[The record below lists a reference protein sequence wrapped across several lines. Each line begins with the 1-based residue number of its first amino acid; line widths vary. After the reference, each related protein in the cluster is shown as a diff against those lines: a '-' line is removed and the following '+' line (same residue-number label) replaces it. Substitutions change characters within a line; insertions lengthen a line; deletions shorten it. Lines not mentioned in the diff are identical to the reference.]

1 MPASL
6 AAVKHKIESTKSTR
20 QITSAMQ
27 MVSTAKLNQIQHHT
41 QTYEVYAEKVRQMLA
56 DLVKSHSATSA
67 ASQDDVYAA
76 LFKKRPVKKT
86 GILVMT
92 SDRGLVGSYNSNIIK
107 DTMSLMDKHNLT
119 KDNTVFLTIGKT
131 GTEFFKKRDMNIVYQ
146 YSGVSDVPLF
156 REVLPIVRTAVQMY
170 NDGVFD
176 ELYTVHSHYVNRIT
190 SHVMVHKALPITEK
204 TLLNADELA
213 QLAANDQ
220 QDSPANGESG
230 DVMTAH
236 VSAEYEFEPSDTA
249 IVSALVEQ
257 YAESALYGAILDAKT
272 SEHSSSANA
281 MRSATD
287 NADDIVST
295 LQLQYNRARQAA
307 ITTEITEITGGMTA
321 QE

>member
-1 MPASL
+1 
-6 AAVKHKIESTKSTR
+6 
-20 QITSAMQ
+20 MQ

-41 QTYEVYAEKVRQMLA
+41 QTYEVYAEKVKQMLA

-86 GILVMT
+86 GILVIT

-107 DTMSLMDKHNLT
+107 ETMGLMAKHNLT

-131 GTEFFKKRDMNIVYQ
+131 GTEFFQKRDMNIVYQ
-146 YSGVSDVPLF
+146 YSGVSDVPTF

-190 SHVMVHKALPITEK
+190 SHVVVHDAMPITEK
-204 TLLNADELA
+204 SLLDEDELA
-213 QLAANDQ
+213 QLAAANDQ
-220 QDSPANGESG
+220 QDSSANGSAT
-230 DVMTAH
+230 TAH

>member
-41 QTYEVYAEKVRQMLA
+41 QTYEVYAEKVKQMLA

-86 GILVMT
+86 GILVIT
-92 SDRGLVGSYNSNIIK
+92 SDRGLVGSYNSNILK
-107 DTMSLMDKHNLT
+107 QTMALMKEHNLN
-119 KDNTVFLTIGKT
+119 KDNAVFLTVGKT
-131 GTEFFKKRDMNIVYQ
+131 GTEFLKKQDMNIIYQ

-170 NDGVFD
+170 NDQVFD
-176 ELYTVHSHYVNRIT
+176 EMYLVFSHYVNRIT
-190 SHVMVHKALPITEK
+190 SHVIAHDILPITEHSLLDDEGNMPEKDNGK
-204 TLLNADELA
+204 TPLEN
-213 QLAANDQ
+213 
-220 QDSPANGESG
+220 S
-230 DVMTAH
+230 DVTAAH
-236 VSAEYEFEPSDTA
+236 VSAEYEFEPSDTV
-249 IVSALVEQ
+249 IVSALVAQ
-257 YAESALYGAILDAKT
+257 YAESLLYGAILDAKT

-287 NADDIVST
+287 NADDIIST
-295 LQLQYNRARQAA
+295 LELQYNRARQAA

>member
-1 MPASL
+1 VPASL

-41 QTYEVYAEKVRQMLA
+41 QTYEVYAEKVKQMLA

-86 GILVMT
+86 GILVIT

-107 DTMSLMDKHNLT
+107 ETMGLMAKHNLT

-131 GTEFFKKRDMNIVYQ
+131 GTEFFQKRDMNIVYQ
-146 YSGVSDVPLF
+146 YSGISDVPTF
-156 REVLPIVRTAVQMY
+156 REVLPIVRTTVQMY

-190 SHVMVHKALPITEK
+190 SHVVVHDAMPITEK
-204 TLLNADELA
+204 SLLDEDELA
-213 QLAANDQ
+213 QLAAANDQ
-220 QDSPANGESG
+220 QDSSANSN
-230 DVMTAH
+230 VTTAH

>member
-6 AAVKHKIESTKSTR
+6 AAVKHKIDSTKSTR

-41 QTYEVYAEKVRQMLA
+41 QTYEVYAEKVKQMLS

-76 LFKKRPVKKT
+76 LFKKRAVKKT
-86 GILVMT
+86 GVLVIT

-107 DTMSLMDKHNLT
+107 QTLDMMAKHNLD
-119 KDNTVFLTIGKT
+119 KDNTVFLTVGKT
-131 GTEFFKKRDMNIVYQ
+131 GTEFFKKRGMNVVYE
-146 YSGVSDVPLF
+146 YSGVSDVPTY
-156 REVLPIVRTAVQMY
+156 REVHSIVKTAVQMY
-170 NDGVFD
+170 SDQVFD
-176 ELYTVHSHYVNRIT
+176 EMYMVYSHYVNRIT
-190 SHVMVHKALPITEK
+190 SNVIVHDVLPITE
-204 TLLNADELA
+204 LN
-213 QLAANDQ
+213 N
-220 QDSPANGESG
+220 S
-230 DVMTAH
+230 DVSTAH
-236 VSAEYEFEPSDTA
+236 VSAEYEFEPSDTE
-249 IVSALVEQ
+249 IISALVAQ
-257 YAESALYGAILDAKT
+257 YAESLIYGAILDAKT

-287 NADDIVST
+287 NADDIIST
-295 LQLQYNRARQAA
+295 LELQYNRARQAA

>member
-1 MPASL
+1 VPASL
-6 AAVKHKIESTKSTR
+6 AAVKHKIDSTKSTR

-41 QTYEVYAEKVRQMLA
+41 QTYEVYAEKVKQMLA

-86 GILVMT
+86 GVLVIT
-92 SDRGLVGSYNSNIIK
+92 SDRGLVGSYNSNILK
-107 DTMSLMDKHNLT
+107 RTMALMKEHNLNE
-119 KDNTVFLTIGKT
+119 DNTVFLTVGKT
-131 GTEFFKKRDMNIVYQ
+131 GTEFLKKRGMNIIYQ
-146 YSGVSDVPLF
+146 YSGVSDVPTF
-156 REVLPIVRTAVQMY
+156 RETLPIVRTAVQMY
-170 NDGVFD
+170 NDQVFD
-176 ELYTVHSHYVNRIT
+176 EMYMVYSHYVNRIT
-190 SHVMVHKALPITEK
+190 SHVIAHDVLPITEHS
-204 TLLNADELA
+204 LLDEDGNMPSKQKDTPLE
-213 QLAANDQ
+213 N
-220 QDSPANGESG
+220 S
-230 DVMTAH
+230 DVTSAH

-249 IVSALVEQ
+249 IVSALVAQ
-257 YAESALYGAILDAKT
+257 YAESLLYGALLDAKT

-287 NADDIVST
+287 NADDIIST
-295 LQLQYNRARQAA
+295 LELQYNRARQAA

>member
-1 MPASL
+1 VPASL
-6 AAVKHKIESTKSTR
+6 AAVKHKIDSTKSTR
-20 QITSAMQ
+20 QITAAMQ

-41 QTYEVYAEKVRQMLA
+41 QTYEVYAEKVKQMLS

-86 GILVMT
+86 GVLVIT
-92 SDRGLVGSYNSNIIK
+92 SDRGLVGSYNSNILK
-107 DTMSLMDKHNLT
+107 ATMAMMKKHNLT

-131 GTEFFKKRDMNIVYQ
+131 GTEFFQKRGMNIAYQ
-146 YSGVSDVPLF
+146 YSGVSDVPTF

-170 NDGVFD
+170 NDAVFD
-176 ELYTVHSHYVNRIT
+176 ELYMAYSHYVNRIS
-190 SHVMVHKALPITEK
+190 SHVIIHDVLPITENS
-204 TLLNADELA
+204 LLDEDELA
-213 QLAANDQ
+213 QLEAANQ
-220 QDSPANGESG
+220 PGQTNS
-230 DVMTAH
+230 DVTTAH

-257 YAESALYGAILDAKT
+257 YAESLLYGAILDAKT

-287 NADDIVST
+287 NADDIIST
-295 LQLQYNRARQAA
+295 LELQYNRARQAA

>member
-41 QTYEVYAEKVRQMLA
+41 QTYEVYAEKVKQMLA

-86 GILVMT
+86 GILVIT
-92 SDRGLVGSYNSNIIK
+92 SDRGLVGSYNSNILK
-107 DTMSLMDKHNLT
+107 QTLALMKEHNLN
-119 KDNTVFLTIGKT
+119 KDNTVFLTVGKT
-131 GTEFFKKRDMNIVYQ
+131 GTEFFKKQDMNIIYQ

-170 NDGVFD
+170 NDQVFD
-176 ELYTVHSHYVNRIT
+176 QMYMVYSHYVNRIT
-190 SHVMVHKALPITEK
+190 SHVIAHDILPITEHS
-204 TLLNADELA
+204 LLDEDGNLPGA
-213 QLAANDQ
+213 KQPATTANEAA
-220 QDSPANGESG
+220 
-230 DVMTAH
+230 TAH
-236 VSAEYEFEPSDTA
+236 VSA
-249 IVSALVEQ
+249 LVAQ
-257 YAESALYGAILDAKT
+257 YAESLLYGAILDAKT

-287 NADDIVST
+287 NADDIIST
-295 LQLQYNRARQAA
+295 LELQYNRARQAA

>member
-86 GILVMT
+86 GILVIT

-107 DTMSLMDKHNLT
+107 ETMGLMAKHNLT

-131 GTEFFKKRDMNIVYQ
+131 GTEFFQKRDMNIVYQ
-146 YSGVSDVPLF
+146 YSGVSDVPTF

-190 SHVMVHKALPITEK
+190 SHVVVHDAMPITEK
-204 TLLNADELA
+204 SLLDEDELA
-213 QLAANDQ
+213 QLAAANDQ
-220 QDSPANGESG
+220 QDSSANGSAT
-230 DVMTAH
+230 TAH

>member
-6 AAVKHKIESTKSTR
+6 AAVKHKIDSTKSTR

-41 QTYEVYAEKVRQMLA
+41 QTYEVYAEKVKQMLS

-76 LFKKRPVKKT
+76 LFKKRAVKKT
-86 GILVMT
+86 GVLVIT

-107 DTMSLMDKHNLT
+107 QTLDMMAKHNLD
-119 KDNTVFLTIGKT
+119 KDNTVFLTVGKT
-131 GTEFFKKRDMNIVYQ
+131 GTEFFKKRGMNVIYE
-146 YSGVSDVPLF
+146 YAGVSDVPTY
-156 REVLPIVRTAVQMY
+156 REVHGIVKTAVQMY

-176 ELYTVHSHYVNRIT
+176 EMYMAFSHYVNRIT
-190 SHVMVHKALPITEK
+190 SRVIIHDVLPITEHS
-204 TLLNADELA
+204 LIDEEAVTEEEHKELT
-213 QLAANDQ
+213 N
-220 QDSPANGESG
+220 S
-230 DVMTAH
+230 DVTSAP
-236 VSAEYEFEPSDTA
+236 VSAEYEFEPSDTE
-249 IVSALVEQ
+249 IVSALVAQ
-257 YAESALYGAILDAKT
+257 YAESLIYGAILDAKT

-287 NADDIVST
+287 NADDIIST
-295 LQLQYNRARQAA
+295 LELQYNRARQAA

>member
-41 QTYEVYAEKVRQMLA
+41 ETYEVYAEKVKQMLV
-56 DLVKSHSATSA
+56 DLVRSHSATSA

-86 GILVMT
+86 GILVIT
-92 SDRGLVGSYNSNIIK
+92 SDRGLVGSYNSNVLK
-107 DTMSLMDKHNLT
+107 ATMAMMDKHKLN

-131 GTEFFKKRDMNIVYQ
+131 GTEFFKKRGMNIAYQ
-146 YSGVSDVPLF
+146 YSGINDVPTF
-156 REVLPIVRTAVQMY
+156 REVLPIVRSAVQMY
-170 NDGVFD
+170 NDAVFD
-176 ELYTVHSHYVNRIT
+176 ELYIAFSHYVNRIS
-190 SHVMVHKALPITEK
+190 SHVHVHSVLPITEK
-204 TLLNADELA
+204 SLMDDDELSE
-213 QLAANDQ
+213 LEAASNQ
-220 QDSPANGESG
+220 SANSSS
-230 DVMTAH
+230 DVTTASI
-236 VSAEYEFEPSDTA
+236 SAEYEFEPSDTA

-257 YAESALYGAILDAKT
+257 YAESMLYGAILDAKT

-321 QE
+321 EE

>member
-1 MPASL
+1 
-6 AAVKHKIESTKSTR
+6 
-20 QITSAMQ
+20 
-27 MVSTAKLNQIQHHT
+27 
-41 QTYEVYAEKVRQMLA
+41 MLS

-86 GILVMT
+86 GVLVIT
-92 SDRGLVGSYNSNIIK
+92 SDRGLVGSYNSNILK
-107 DTMSLMDKHNLT
+107 ATMAMMKKHNLT

-131 GTEFFKKRDMNIVYQ
+131 GTEFFQKRGMNIAYQ
-146 YSGVSDVPLF
+146 YSGVSDVPTF

-170 NDGVFD
+170 NDAVFD
-176 ELYTVHSHYVNRIT
+176 ELYMAYSHYVNRIS
-190 SHVMVHKALPITEK
+190 SHVIIHDVLPITENS
-204 TLLNADELA
+204 LLDEDELA
-213 QLAANDQ
+213 QLEAANQ
-220 QDSPANGESG
+220 PGQTNS
-230 DVMTAH
+230 DVTTAH

-257 YAESALYGAILDAKT
+257 YAESLLYGAILDAKT

-287 NADDIVST
+287 NADDIIST
-295 LQLQYNRARQAA
+295 LELQYNRARQAA

>member
-6 AAVKHKIESTKSTR
+6 AAVKHKIESTRSTR

-41 QTYEVYAEKVRQMLA
+41 QTYEVYAEKVKQMLA

-86 GILVMT
+86 GIFVVT

-107 DTMSLMDKHNLT
+107 QTLALMDEHKLN

-131 GTEFFKKRDMNIVYQ
+131 GTEFFKKRGMNIIYQ
-146 YSGVSDVPLF
+146 YTGVTDVPTF
-156 REVLPIVRTAVQMY
+156 RKALPIVRTAVQMY
-170 NDGVFD
+170 NGQVFD
-176 ELYTVHSHYVNRIT
+176 EMYLVYGHYVNRI
-190 SHVMVHKALPITEK
+190 SSKVIAHKVLPITEDS
-204 TLLNADELA
+204 LLD
-213 QLAANDQ
+213 AAGNLPDKKSAL
-220 QDSPANGESG
+220 DNS
-230 DVMTAH
+230 DVTSAH
-236 VSAEYEFEPSDTA
+236 VSAEYEFEPSDTV
-249 IVSALVEQ
+249 IVSALVAQ
-257 YAESALYGAILDAKT
+257 YAESLIYGALLDAKT

-287 NADDIVST
+287 NADDIIST
-295 LQLQYNRARQAA
+295 LELQYNRARQAA

>member
-27 MVSTAKLNQIQHHT
+27 MVSTAKPNQIQHHT

-86 GILVMT
+86 GILVIT

-107 DTMSLMDKHNLT
+107 ETMSLMAKHNLT

-131 GTEFFKKRDMNIVYQ
+131 GTEFFQKRDMNIVYQ
-146 YSGVSDVPLF
+146 YSGISDVPTF
-156 REVLPIVRTAVQMY
+156 REVLPIVRTTVQMY

-190 SHVMVHKALPITEK
+190 SHVVVHDAMPITEK
-204 TLLNADELA
+204 SLLDEDELA
-213 QLAANDQ
+213 QLAAANGQ
-220 QDSPANGESG
+220 QDSSANEN
-230 DVMTAH
+230 VTTAH